1 MTYDLHLVSLYNHI
15 LTTITAWWT
24 EQDKAIVKEREPA
37 DFALWRAANAIM
49 DVRMEKLKMEVKAKL
64 DVGASKEDLFYV
76 DWEQLEELGVTF

>member
-1 MTYDLHLVSLYNHI
+1 
-15 LTTITAWWT
+15 
-24 EQDKAIVKEREPA
+24 
-37 DFALWRAANAIM
+37 M